1 MDFELKTQSDLE
13 AYDEAVKVA
22 RKCLGLSEPP
32 SGLYYLQVSQ
42 GLKWG
47 TPIAEHIDADQ
58 RTLAP
63 PKVCRTEIR
72 AEFLMARAFAQAF
85 PRWRNYPCNCGRVL
99 WTHDGHHS
107 LIEIFEKRKNLAVRE
122 IWYF

>member
-13 AYDEAVKVA
+13 AYDEAVRVA
-22 RKCLGLSEPP
+22 RKCLGLSEPR
-32 SGLYYLQVSQ
+32 SRLVYLPVSQ
-42 GLKWG
+42 YLRNYSV
-47 TPIAEHIDADQ
+47 IAEHIDAEV
-58 RTLAP
+58 AP
-63 PKVCRTEIR
+63 FRVCRTEIR

-107 LIEIFEKRKNLAVRE
+107 LIEIFEKRKNLAQRE
-122 IWYF
+122 RNLYF